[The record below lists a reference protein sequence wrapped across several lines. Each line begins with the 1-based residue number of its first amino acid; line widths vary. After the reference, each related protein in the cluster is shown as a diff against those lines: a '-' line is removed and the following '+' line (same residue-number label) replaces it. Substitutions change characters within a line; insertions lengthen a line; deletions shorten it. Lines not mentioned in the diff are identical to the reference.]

1 VTLVGTQPSPSRRR
15 AVFAAALAAVTLL
28 AGCARAESGKG
39 GTPVIPP
46 AHLTVVGGSGSP
58 IDVQVTNALSD
69 VLGFWKQEFPKLA
82 DGTAFPPL
90 QGSLYSVDGLAV
102 AQTGHAP
109 AAVAQE
115 DCLAKEPDF
124 VVDNAAYC
132 ELDDSVIWDRSPQ
145 HLLGVLSNVYGNAV
159 IAMVFAHEIGHAI
172 QARLQTVDDSTPTI
186 YAESQAD
193 CAAGAFAAYAL
204 AGHAPHFPMTQSV
217 LSEALDGFLLIR
229 DSTPESPDDI
239 SHGNGFDRL
248 SAVED
253 GIENGAA
260 YCYGPKYFAS
270 RNFTERGLSDADRAA
285 GQNGNQP
292 LAQVLNPNDPTKDK
306 TAGGLQPDLNR
317 FWTSAGKS
325 IKQTF
330 TPVKFA
336 EAAHPACGTASS
348 ASQFGYCPDD
358 NTVYYSSGFASAAYS
373 SMTELS
379 GDDKTGNIVLD
390 HGQAGDFALG
400 EVISVAWGMAA
411 QYQFSKAPV
420 TTREALLAAVCY
432 SGAYAADINIEQ
444 SDATHQF
451 ILSAPDMDEATSAV
465 LDLVS
470 DEHAFSPRGTSS
482 LDRVKSFVT
491 GYTKGLSGC

>member
-1 VTLVGTQPSPSRRR
+1 MPPSRPRRR
-15 AVFAAALAAVTLL
+15 AVLAAGLAVVTLL
-28 AGCARAESGKG
+28 AGCARAESGQG

-46 AHLTVVGGSGSP
+46 AQLKVVGGTGSG
-58 IDVQVTNALSD
+58 IDVQVANALSD
-69 VLGFWKQEFPKLA
+69 VLGFWKQEFPKL
-82 DGTAFPPL
+82 DNGNAFPAL
-90 QGSLYSVDGLAV
+90 QGSLYSVDGLAL
-102 AQTGHAP
+102 AKTGHVP
-109 AAVAQE
+109 AAVAGE

-132 ELDDSVIWDRSPQ
+132 ELDDSVIWDRAPQ

-159 IAMVFAHEIGHAI
+159 IALVFAHEIGHAI
-172 QARLQTVDDSTPTI
+172 QARLQTISDTTPTI

-193 CAAGAFAAYAL
+193 CAAGAFVAYAL

-248 SAVED
+248 SALED

-260 YCYGPKYFAS
+260 YCYGPNYFSS
-270 RNFTERGLSDADRAA
+270 RHFTERGLSDADRAA

-292 LAQVLNPNDPTKDK
+292 LAQVLNPNDPAKDQ

-317 FWTSAGKS
+317 FWTAAGTS

-330 TPVKFA
+330 TPVTFTA
-336 EAAHPACGTASS
+336 AAHPKCGSVS
-348 ASQFGYCPDD
+348 PASQFGYCPED
-358 NTVYYSSGFASAAYS
+358 NTVYYSPGFASSAYS

-379 GDDKTGNIVLD
+379 GDQKTGNIVLE
-390 HGQAGDFALG
+390 HGQPGDFALG
-400 EVISVAWGMAA
+400 ETISVAWGMAA

-432 SGAYAADINIEQ
+432 SGAYAADINIDQ
-444 SDATHQF
+444 GDAAHPF
-451 ILSAPDMDEATSAV
+451 VLSAPDMDEATSAV

-470 DEHAFSPRGTSS
+470 DEHAFSPRGTSA

-491 GYTKGLSGC
+491 GYTEGLSGC